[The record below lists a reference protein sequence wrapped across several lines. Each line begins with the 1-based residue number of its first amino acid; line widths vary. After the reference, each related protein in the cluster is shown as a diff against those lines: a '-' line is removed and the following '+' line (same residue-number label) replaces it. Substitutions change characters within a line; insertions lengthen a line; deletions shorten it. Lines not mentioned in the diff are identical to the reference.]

1 MSQDTSDGGGGGGG
15 GGDSG
20 SGGQSSQQCQLANC
34 KQCDSQGKCT
44 TCIDGYYSQNE
55 DQQQN
60 IYIIIILIINSQC
73 LKTCSDGY
81 YASVFTCQ
89 ICSSLCAT
97 CSTQSDN
104 CISCREGY
112 TLNGTSCVQTCN
124 PGYFPQ
130 GPQCSL
136 CDQMCATCSES
147 STKCQ
152 SCKDGFQLSNKTCVQ
167 TCSSGSCVKNCDNGY
182 YAQGQ
187 NCLNC
192 DGQCATCFGAGDSC
206 LTCSDNLLLENNSCV
221 QTCGVGYYQSD
232 KKCLKCDNLC
242 YECSELNHKCLSCNR
257 GFLLQDNTCVKQ
269 CKTGYYATDKSCL
282 NCDQKCATCIETS
295 SNCLTCQKGL
305 FLQENQCL
313 DQCGTSY
320 YVESNNCLKCHQSCL
335 TCSGP
340 SQNECLSC
348 KKGLNSKKIGDLN
361 FLCYSC
367 DSSCSKCSG
376 PLKTDCISCASG
388 LIFQPTLKLCAQ
400 CEEGQF
406 FNQSTNRCD
415 DCFQDCLTCS
425 GKQNTEC
432 IICNSGLIKSNFT
445 KTCET
450 NSKIQSE
457 EQLVEFT
464 KQIGCFEQDKQE
476 LDLKCNDEFEKT
488 KSLTKIQDTLA
499 IVCLPLL
506 FVSSLFTPFGSTLGW
521 VFIQDQQIIGNYI
534 FSSKLIPLWMNQFEL
549 KMSYITCGQCD
560 TTKGYYIDGIKC
572 SQCDQSC
579 MTCNN
584 TTSSSCLTCKP
595 NLYLYQNNTCG
606 QCDTTKGYYI
616 DGIKCSQC
624 DQSCMTCN
632 NTTSSSCLTCKPNLY
647 LYQNNTCGQ
656 CDTSNGYYVDGF
668 KCSQCDQSCLTCNN
682 TTSSSCLTCKP
693 NLYLY
698 QNNTCQICNRE
709 SGYYIEGQYCKQ
721 CDTNCLTCDETPTK
735 CLTCPIN
742 QYLLK
747 NYTCT
752 DSCDINKGYFI
763 QDNQCLQCDASC
775 LTCNGS
781 SEEQCLTCRP
791 NQFILNKNQIDKAG
805 SCQSCD
811 NSCAKCQG
819 PTNKDCLTCSKSY
832 ILLPSLGKCALCEE
846 GYFFNQN
853 NCEQCNEMC
862 LTCSG
867 KNQNEC
873 IDCRGGLI
881 LSNITKTCQQ
891 SSQIQNELIQIEY
904 SKSVGCYNQIKQQID
919 SSCLD
924 QIQSS
929 KSSTSSLDTLATINL
944 SFIIA
949 SSLFTPIGSS
959 FGWIFIQNQQ
969 LLGNYIFAYK
979 LGPLWMNQFEMKMSY
994 AHHLFTVIPN
1004 IFTNQADN
1012 EKILFQFKK
1021 FNTLFSIN
1029 DFWNSYLNNCF
1040 TALLPFIES
1049 LTNQIIVLQEFLYL
1063 IIVIFIS
1070 VILNQEYSTY
1080 SYEVTEININLRNA
1094 YRIAMYAY
1102 IGVSICIQAFIL
1114 LSKAWNYI
1122 KMLKQVQNIQQN
1134 KNQTTTCN
1142 MVEQI
1147 TDSNLD
1153 KIFEMLDQ
1161 SKNKSKFGWKNMI

>member
-167 TCSSGSCVKNCDNGY
+167 TCSSGYFPQGSQCFKCDQLCATCSESSTKCQSCNQNQFLKNNQCVESCGQGYYISQSNCFKCNQNCTSCNGSSDQCQSCIDGYFLQDNSCVKNCDNGY

-549 KMSYITCGQCD
+549 KMSYMYHFFTAVPNIFKYSAEDKNVQFKFNTFTSLIQINSFD
-560 TTKGYYIDGIKC
+560 
-572 SQCDQSC
+572 
-579 MTCNN
+579 NN
-584 TTSSSCLTCKP
+584 FY
-595 NLYLYQNNTCG
+595 N
-606 QCDTTKGYYI
+606 
-616 DGIKCSQC
+616 
-624 DQSCMTCN
+624 
-632 NTTSSSCLTCKPNLY
+632 
-647 LYQNNTCGQ
+647 
-656 CDTSNGYYVDGF
+656 
-668 KCSQCDQSCLTCNN
+668 
-682 TTSSSCLTCKP
+682 
-693 NLYLY
+693 
-698 QNNTCQICNRE
+698 
-709 SGYYIEGQYCKQ
+709 
-721 CDTNCLTCDETPTK
+721 NCLIPIIVLGM
-735 CLTCPIN
+735 CLIGLIV
-742 QYLLK
+742 LLLLSK
-747 NYTCT
+747 
-752 DSCDINKGYFI
+752 SR
-763 QDNQCLQCDASC
+763 
-775 LTCNGS
+775 
-781 SEEQCLTCRP
+781 EQ
-791 NQFILNKNQIDKAG
+791 NKNNRIIQ
-805 SCQSCD
+805 
-811 NSCAKCQG
+811 
-819 PTNKDCLTCSKSY
+819 
-832 ILLPSLGKCALCEE
+832 
-846 GYFFNQN
+846 
-853 NCEQCNEMC
+853 
-862 LTCSG
+862 
-867 KNQNEC
+867 
-873 IDCRGGLI
+873 
-881 LSNITKTCQQ
+881 NITKYFKWNIFINLFRLASNFLILNVIFIFFWKKSLDISDLILIIVSLSLYIPLNLIWNLKIGCLYHNISYEDVDQY
-891 SSQIQNELIQIEY
+891 SNLIQNLEVSNAFSRI
-904 SKSVGCYNQIKQQID
+904 
-919 SSCLD
+919 
-924 QIQSS
+924 
-929 KSSTSSLDTLATINL
+929 
-944 SFIIA
+944 F
-949 SSLFTPIGSS
+949 
-959 FGWIFIQNQQ
+959 WIFFEWRKIILTAIQAIFIFGRDYQQ
-969 LLGNYIFAYK
+969 LVCWIHIGLNIIFILYIA
-979 LGPLWMNQFEMKMSY
+979 
-994 AHHLFTVIPN
+994 
-1004 IFTNQADN
+1004 
-1012 EKILFQFKK
+1012 
-1021 FNTLFSIN
+1021 FNKPFIN
-1029 DFWNSYLNNCF
+1029 NFLNCF
-1040 TALLPFIES
+1040 TIILEIFHTILIALISIIFSQNDQLSPLNLSES
-1049 LTNQIIVLQEFLYL
+1049 VTTLRAVYRFVMIGFLVVFVILQL
-1063 IIVIFIS
+1063 IIIIQRIIS
-1070 VILNQEYSTY
+1070 YFQSRQQISRTRKTKESNTTLNIEQLTESNIDKFFEILEESK
-1080 SYEVTEININLRNA
+1080 SKNINW
-1094 YRIAMYAY
+1094 
-1102 IGVSICIQAFIL
+1102 
-1114 LSKAWNYI
+1114 SK
-1122 KMLKQVQNIQQN
+1122 KFQN
-1134 KNQTTTCN
+1134 
-1142 MVEQI
+1142 
-1147 TDSNLD
+1147 
-1153 KIFEMLDQ
+1153 
-1161 SKNKSKFGWKNMI
+1161 